1 MLAPA
6 LPFRMQRCY
15 TQGPHGATIC
25 LEHNGHHHK
34 IQSKVIALNLPEL
47 WHKER
52 RTITF
57 CGHLPFSDLV
67 SQLNPGVEKALN
79 LLYEYLSEVGGKD
92 QVSAA
97 ITNGL
102 DTLFAGSYSRHGS
115 LATQDTFASLGSL
128 LHPRNFGCGPK
139 LFKQMEGF
147 FIKHSEELFAVYDGL
162 PYISVLD
169 DLSLN
174 GKCDMAPALA
184 CLVRSLEIRGV
195 FIPGDRRLRS
205 LSRKSYQILMTLFAQ
220 SQAKARRHHRSA
232 LEPHHMRQDRPRLQH
247 RPHSH
252 QGFFPSSPRS
262 GPGNVLSLEE
272 VRDICL
278 DTLQTL
284 DRQRFPPGLE
294 FPHEPYG
301 YEEDF
306 MLDAPYMY
314 GGGRSFSDPYHPHL
328 MLDNEICHDLEEDL
342 GIPFHEAH
350 YRPRHGRRSQR
361 QLQYIGH

>member
-1 MLAPA
+1 
-6 LPFRMQRCY
+6 MQRFY
-15 TQGPHGATIC
+15 NQRPHGATIC

-47 WHKER
+47 WRKER

-57 CGHLPFSDLV
+57 RGSLPFSDLV
-67 SQLNPGVEKALN
+67 TQLNSGDEKALD
-79 LLYEYLSEVGGKD
+79 LLYEYLSEVGGKG

-102 DTLFAGSYSRHGS
+102 DALFAGSYSRHNNGS

-128 LHPRNFGCGPK
+128 LHPANLGCGPK

-147 FIKHSEELFAVYDGL
+147 FLKHNEEIFAAHEGVF
-162 PYISVLD
+162 YILVLD

-184 CLVRSLEIRGV
+184 CLVRNSDIVGV
-195 FIPGDRRLRS
+195 LRPEYRRLES
-205 LSRKSYQILMTLFAQ
+205 LSHKSHRILKTLFAQ
-220 SQAKARRHHRSA
+220 SEAKARRQHRSP
-232 LEPHHMRQDRPRLQH
+232 LELHHMRQDRPLLQH

-262 GPGNVLSLEE
+262 DPGNVLYLKDLRDLSLRMLE
-272 VRDICL
+272 
-278 DTLQTL
+278 TL
-284 DRQRFPPGLE
+284 DRQLIPPGLE

-301 YEEDF
+301 YEEDL

-314 GGGRSFSDPYHPHL
+314 GGGGSFPHSYHPHL
-328 MLDNEICHDLEEDL
+328 MLDNDMCHDPEEDL
-342 GIPFHEAH
+342 GFPFYEAH

-361 QLQYIGH
+361 QLAYIGH